1 VPKYA
6 YKCKEC
12 DHAFEAVHG
21 MFMKLRN
28 CDECSIGGTLFRVP
42 SVDYSTKNDASPESE
57 KKTGEI
63 VKEFISDTKKEIEEQ
78 KTEMMEDY
86 NK

>member
-21 MFMKLRN
+21 MFVKLRN
-28 CDECSIGGTLFRVP
+28 CDECATDGSLFRVP
-42 SVDYSTKNDASPESE
+42 SVAYSTKNKAPPE

-63 VKEFISDTKKEIEEQ
+63 VKDFIRDAKQEVKEEKKKMKEEL
-78 KTEMMEDY
+78 DR
-86 NK
+86 

>member
-6 YKCKEC
+6 YRCKEC

-21 MFMKLRN
+21 MLMKLRN
-28 CDECSIGGTLFRVP
+28 CDACSADGSLFRVP
-42 SVDYSTKNDASPESE
+42 SITYSMKSKVSSE
-57 KKTGEI
+57 NKTGEI
-63 VKEFISDTKKEIEEQ
+63 VKEFISEARKEVEEE
-78 KTEMMEDY
+78 KRDMREDY

>member
-1 VPKYA
+1 MPKYV

-12 DHAFEAVHG
+12 DQTFEAVHG
-21 MFMKLRN
+21 MSMKLRN
-28 CDECSIGGTLFRVP
+28 CDVCSVDGSLFRVP
-42 SVDYSTKNDASPESE
+42 SVTYSTKNKISSE

-63 VKEFISDTKKEIEEQ
+63 VKEFIGTVKKEVEEQ
-78 KTEMMEDY
+78 KREMTEDY

>member
-12 DHAFEAVHG
+12 NHAFETVHG
-21 MFMKLRN
+21 MFIKLRN
-28 CDECSIGGTLFRVP
+28 CDACSTDGSLFRVP
-42 SVDYSTKNDASPESE
+42 SVDYSTKNKASSG
-57 KKTGEI
+57 KKTGKL
-63 VKEFISDTKKEIEEQ
+63 VKEFISDAKKEVEEQ
-78 KTEMMEDY
+78 KREMMEDY

>member
-1 VPKYA
+1 MPKYA

-21 MFMKLRN
+21 MLMKLLN
-28 CDECSIGGTLFRVP
+28 CDVCSNDDALYRVP
-42 SVDYSTKNDASPESE
+42 SVTYSTKSDASIEN
-57 KKTGEI
+57 KTGEI
-63 VKEFISDTKKEIEEQ
+63 VKEFISEARKEVEEE
-78 KTEMMEDY
+78 KRDMREDY

>member
-6 YKCKEC
+6 YKCREC
-12 DHAFEAVHG
+12 DHTFEAVHG
-21 MFMKLRN
+21 MFVKLQN
-28 CDECSIGGTLFRVP
+28 CDECSTDGSLFRVP
-42 SVDYSTKNDASPESE
+42 SITYSTKSNASSE

-63 VKEFISDTKKEIEEQ
+63 VKEFISDAKKEVEEQ
-78 KTEMMEDY
+78 KREMMEDH

>member
-1 VPKYA
+1 MPKYT
-6 YKCKEC
+6 YRCEKC

-21 MFMKLRN
+21 MFIKLRN
-28 CDECSIGGTLFRVP
+28 CDACSTDGSLFRVP
-42 SVDYSTKNDASPESE
+42 SVTYSTKNDASTE

-63 VKEFISDTKKEIEEQ
+63 VKEFIDDAKKEVEEQ
-78 KTEMMEDY
+78 KREMMEDY